1 MYNVLRPSSVPEF
14 YTYKTNLGKCSKQ
27 YVWNAD
33 TSEWD
38 VTSMES
44 DEVSDDGPLMTHL
57 AAFSNSSTTMVWEV
71 DAENRLIR
79 SAEKTNDYEH
89 PEFSRELEKRYEYN
103 ADGHLAKLVDDF
115 LTDSFHTKTE
125 TVYTYGSITTGVS
138 NAHVSTTGLGI
149 DGRTLSIYG
158 AWLMLYN
165 VAGQCMA
172 QGKGSVTAPTSSV
185 YVLKS
190 GNNTWKMMLK

>member
-1 MYNVLRPSSVPEF
+1 MCYDSSSAPEF
-14 YTYKTNLGKCSKQ
+14 YTYKTNLSKCSKQ
-27 YVWNAD
+27 YAWNAD

-38 VTSMES
+38 VTSMEG

-138 NAHVSTTGLGI
+138 NAHVSASMAARLASTAHGSCSTTSLASVWH
-149 DGRTLSIYG
+149 RARAALR
-158 AWLMLYN
+158 LPPP
-165 VAGQCMA
+165 VCMC
-172 QGKGSVTAPTSSV
+172 
-185 YVLKS
+185 
-190 GNNTWKMMLK
+190 